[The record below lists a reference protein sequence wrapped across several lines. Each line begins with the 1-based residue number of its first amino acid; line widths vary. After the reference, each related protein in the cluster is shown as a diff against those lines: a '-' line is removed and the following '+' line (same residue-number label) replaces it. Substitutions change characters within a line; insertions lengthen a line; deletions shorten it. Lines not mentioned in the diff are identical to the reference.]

1 MTLVMIG
8 RAMLMSC
15 FCSSFGGLV
24 ERLRSSFARSRFL
37 FWVMRRSG
45 LLQIFKWN
53 GVLHVVMRHRVM
65 QDRVSSDS
73 VMLDGKMR
81 NNVMRGR
88 NMWCH
93 KRMSNGVMLDRH
105 MSHSF
110 VD

>member
-1 MTLVMIG
+1 M
-8 RAMLMSC
+8 
-15 FCSSFGGLV
+15 
-24 ERLRSSFARSRFL
+24 

-53 GVLHVVMRHRVM
+53 GVLLVVMRLRVM
-65 QDRVSSDS
+65 QDIVVSNS

-81 NNVMRGR
+81 NNVMRDR

-93 KRMSNGVMLDRH
+93 KRMGNGVMLDRH